1 MKDGERFWRVQLAQ
15 VPLITSEGN
24 YARLTLDGHEPLRLR
39 SLTSLEERLD
49 PARCF
54 RSSRQHRIN
63 LDFIESLEPAGPS
76 GTLVARLRSGR
87 EVEMSRRQLLPRGA
101 LPEVSTALSTEAT
114 PLPRRLS

>member
-1 MKDGERFWRVQLAQ
+1 MKDGERCWRVQLAQ

-39 SLTSLEERLD
+39 SLTYLEERLD

-54 RSSRQHRIN
+54 RASRQHRIN
-63 LDFIESLEPAGPS
+63 LDFIESLEPGPS